1 MTGSGAPAAERPVSS
16 RAADALT
23 LSRALLAMV
32 IGWLAWRGLLD
43 AAAVALGIAW
53 LTDAFDGRVARLTG
67 ARTRLGDWDMAVDV
81 LVGACLLA
89 GLGLSG
95 LVPRLLAIAVLA
107 VVGTLYVV
115 LRQAALGMVVQATAY
130 GSFLWLLWAR
140 GVSTWWAPVGVIVL
154 IAALDGRKLVR
165 VILPEFFRGIA
176 GAARL
181 RRGTRLGL
189 PPDED

>member
-1 MTGSGAPAAERPVSS
+1 VTGSGAPAAERPVSS

-23 LSRALLAMV
+23 LSRALLAVV

-140 GVSTWWAPVGVIVL
+140 GVSTLWAPVGVIVL